1 MILFFV
7 GGKSIPVLYVL
18 TFIACMFSIM
28 TNAFRPM
35 TVVGMTD
42 HIYNETG
49 QQLNGTVSAI
59 GGFSYKC
66 GNALSNAILA
76 GVLAMTGYVPNAI
89 GQEPQAVLTGI
100 NSVRFLVPLAATVLY
115 IIFIQFYPEE
125 KLQAAKARVE

>member
-1 MILFFV
+1 
-7 GGKSIPVLYVL
+7 
-18 TFIACMFSIM
+18 
-28 TNAFRPM
+28 
-35 TVVGMTD
+35 MTD